1 MFNKKRV
8 FAALVCIL
16 CFALTIIM
24 SGCSNSTTLSTISTT
39 TSQTTGNPSTL
50 VQTTQEPTTEEPTT
64 EEPTTEKSTQKPTQK
79 SAKKSTQKSTK
90 KPTQKPTEAPKNI
103 EITNVSSSVSPGEYA
118 YISMQGEPNTD
129 YSITVIYNSGP
140 STAAGLYTKTS
151 DSNGNVSW
159 EWKVGTRTASGTYP
173 IIISGGGKTYTTEFT
188 VY

>member
-8 FAALVCIL
+8 FPALVCIL

-39 TSQTTGNPSTL
+39 TSQTTGHPSTL
-50 VQTTQEPTTEEPTT
+50 VQTTEEPTTEEPTT
-64 EEPTTEKSTQKPTQK
+64 EEPTTEKSTQKPTQ
-79 SAKKSTQKSTK
+79 KSTQKSTK

>member
-39 TSQTTGNPSTL
+39 TSQTTGHPSTL
-50 VQTTQEPTTEEPTT
+50 LQTT
-64 EEPTTEKSTQKPTQK
+64 EEPTTEKSTQKPTQ
-79 SAKKSTQKSTK
+79 KSTQKSTK

>member
-8 FAALVCIL
+8 FAALVCIIS
-16 CFALTIIM
+16 FALTIIM

-39 TSQTTGNPSTL
+39 TSQTTGNHSTL

-64 EEPTTEKSTQKPTQK
+64 EEPTTEKSTQKPT
-79 SAKKSTQKSTK
+79 KKPTQKSTK

-173 IIISGGGKTYTTEFT
+173 IIISGGAI
-188 VY
+188 

>member
-8 FAALVCIL
+8 FAALVCIIS
-16 CFALTIIM
+16 FALTIIM

-39 TSQTTGNPSTL
+39 TSQTTGHPSTL
-50 VQTTQEPTTEEPTT
+50 VQTTKEPTTEEPTT
-64 EEPTTEKSTQKPTQK
+64 EEPTTEKSTQKPT
-79 SAKKSTQKSTK
+79 KKPTQKSTK
-90 KPTQKPTEAPKNI
+90 KLTQKPTEAPKNI

>member
-24 SGCSNSTTLSTISTT
+24 SGCSNLTTLSTISTT
-39 TSQTTGNPSTL
+39 TSQTTGHPSTL
-50 VQTTQEPTTEEPTT
+50 VQTTEEPTTEEPTT
-64 EEPTTEKSTQKPTQK
+64 EEPTTEKSTQK
-79 SAKKSTQKSTK
+79 STQKSTK
-90 KPTQKPTEAPKNI
+90 KLTQKPTEAPKNI

-173 IIISGGGKTYTTEFT
+173 IIISGGGKTCTTEFT

>member
-24 SGCSNSTTLSTISTT
+24 SGCSNLTTLSTISTT
-39 TSQTTGNPSTL
+39 TSQTTGHPSTL
-50 VQTTQEPTTEEPTT
+50 VQTT
-64 EEPTTEKSTQKPTQK
+64 EEPTTEKSTQK
-79 SAKKSTQKSTK
+79 STQKSTK
-90 KPTQKPTEAPKNI
+90 KLTQKPTEAPKNI

-173 IIISGGGKTYTTEFT
+173 IIISGGGKTCTTEFT

>member
-8 FAALVCIL
+8 FAALVCIIS
-16 CFALTIIM
+16 FALTIIM

-39 TSQTTGNPSTL
+39 TSQTTGNHSTL
-50 VQTTQEPTTEEPTT
+50 VQTTKEPTTEEPTT
-64 EEPTTEKSTQKPTQK
+64 EEPTTEKSTQKPT
-79 SAKKSTQKSTK
+79 KKPTQKSTK

-118 YISMQGEPNTD
+118 YISVQGEPNTD